1 MKIAYVDP
9 DHAVG
14 TDFRGNPKDGQIL
27 LTGTDGTRDNYRLSF
42 TRQTGPF
49 YSPRHAHNFD
59 QIRMVLGGGP
69 MNYGPGCWIQPGEVA
84 YFPEGTPYGPQDYD
98 TARYGVTFQ
107 FGGASGSGYISL
119 ERMLEG
125 MEELKAFGTF
135 EKGVFHRTGEVP
147 PGMRRERDSYEAVW
161 EHVNGRPM
169 EYPKPRYDQPILMKP
184 DHFMWQDDPD
194 QVDVAVKRLGTFSE
208 RQLEMSVLRAGAGA
222 RARIAPRRGTN
233 IGVVLAGNGS
243 IGGRELRLHAAFALD
258 RDEGAVV
265 SANSELQILLVGL
278 PIFAEHERYE
288 RSVTVSEV
296 LGSKGPGR

>member
-1 MKIAYVDP
+1 MKIAYVDQ

-27 LTGTDGTRDNYRLSF
+27 LAGADGTRDNYRLSF

-69 MNYGPGCWIQPGEVA
+69 MNYGPDCWIQPGEIA

-135 EKGVFHRTGEVP
+135 EKGVFHRTGDVP
-147 PGMRRERDSYEAVW
+147 QGSRRERDSYEAVW
-161 EHVNGRPM
+161 EHVNARPM
-169 EYPKPRYDQPILMKP
+169 EYPKPRYDEPILMKP
-184 DHFMWQDDPD
+184 DHFTWQDDPD
-194 QVDVAVKRLGTFSE
+194 QVAVSMKRLGTFSE
-208 RQLEMSVLRAGAGA
+208 RQLEMAMLRVGAGA
-222 RARIAPRRGTN
+222 RARIAPRRGTH
-233 IGVVLAGNGS
+233 IGVVLAGSGT
-243 IGGRELRLHAAFALD
+243 IGEHELRLHAAFSLE
-258 RDEGAVV
+258 RDEAAVV
-265 SANSELQILLVGL
+265 TAKSELELLLVGL
-278 PIFAEHERYE
+278 PVFAEHERYE
-288 RSVTVSEV
+288 QQQLVILSGGSRSE
-296 LGSKGPGR
+296 P

>member
-27 LTGTDGTRDNYRLSF
+27 LTGADGTRDNYRLSF

-69 MNYGPGCWIQPGEVA
+69 MNYGPDQWIQPGEIA

-98 TARYGVTFQ
+98 TERFGVTFQ

-119 ERMLEG
+119 ERMLAG
-125 MEELKAFGTF
+125 MEELKPFGTF
-135 EKGVFHRTGEVP
+135 EKGIFHRSGELP
-147 PGMRRERDSYEAVW
+147 HGMRRERDSYEAVW
-161 EHVNGRPM
+161 EHVNGRPL
-169 EYPKPRYDQPILMKP
+169 EYPKPRYDEPILMKP
-184 DHFMWQDDPD
+184 RHFSWQDDPD
-194 QVDVAVKRLGTFSE
+194 QVDVSTKLLGTFSE
-208 RQLEMSVLRAGAGA
+208 RRLEIAMVRVGADA
-222 RARIAPRRGTN
+222 RARIPARRGTQL
-233 IGVVLAGNGS
+233 GVVIAGQGRA
-243 IGGRELRLHAAFALD
+243 GERELRRHAAFSLD
-258 RDEGAVV
+258 RDEALVV
-265 SANSELQILLVGL
+265 TAASELELLLVGL

-288 RSVTVSEV
+288 RDAEPATSSRRQ
-296 LGSKGPGR
+296 LPA

>member
-1 MKIAYVDP
+1 MKVAHVDL

-27 LTGTDGTRDNYRLSF
+27 LSGADGTRDNYRLSF

-69 MNYGPGCWIQPGEVA
+69 MNYGPDCWIQPGEIA

-135 EKGVFHRTGEVP
+135 EKGVFHRTGDVP

-169 EYPKPRYDQPILMKP
+169 EYPKPRYDEPILMKP
-184 DHFMWQDDPD
+184 DHFTWQDDPD
-194 QVDVAVKRLGTFSE
+194 QFAVSMKRLGTFSE
-208 RQLEMSVLRAGAGA
+208 RQLEMSVLRVGAGA
-222 RARIAPRRGTN
+222 SARIAPRHGTN
-233 IGVVLAGNGS
+233 IGVVLAGTGS
-243 IGGRELRLHAAFALD
+243 IGAHELRLHAAFSLE

-265 SANSELQILLVGL
+265 TSTSELEVLLVGL
-278 PIFAEHERYE
+278 PVFAEHERYE
-288 RSVTVSEV
+288 RSS
-296 LGSKGPGR
+296 GPAASARVESPA